1 MTKRELLNQI
11 QELTC
16 SIKHI
21 KSGNQVVIDR
31 VYNRWGITINDLLS
45 ERFELI
51 YEYNRK
57 FGKRFGCINY
67 V

>member
-1 MTKRELLNQI
+1 MTKKELLREI

-16 SIKHI
+16 TIKHI
-21 KSGNQVVIDR
+21 KSGNEVVIER
-31 VYNRWGITINDLLS
+31 VYDRWGITIDDLLS
-45 ERFELI
+45 ERLELI
-51 YEYNRK
+51 QEYNRK

>member
-1 MTKRELLNQI
+1 MTKRDLLNQI

-16 SIKHI
+16 TIKHI
-21 KSGNQVVIDR
+21 KSGNEVVIER
-31 VYNRWGITINDLLS
+31 VYDRWGITINDLLS

-51 YEYNRK
+51 QEYNRK